1 MGALSVVICAI
12 LSSIFLKEKL
22 TLFGRVRVGDAGGR
36 GGDGGGGCERGA
48 DGADGDSEGGVGE
61 ERQESFEG
69 DVPGLPES
77 GSVKEV
83 VVDVA
88 EKALESKDKSDSVSV
103 SVSLSESSES
113 PSGSRSRSE
122 HVSPAW

>member
-1 MGALSVVICAI
+1 MRRTSW
-12 LSSIFLKEKL
+12 SSEKL

-83 VVDVA
+83 VDA
-88 EKALESKDKSDSVSV
+88 TELRFRQLLGYR
-103 SVSLSESSES
+103 LSEPEE
-113 PSGSRSRSE
+113 GRRGE
-122 HVSPAW
+122 GGADMVAR